1 MEKFIAV
8 ITSEKFYLPF
18 VYVAIG
24 LVLNMVIGNVVDK
37 LVLDIKVLVVKIKEK
52 ILLLIWL
59 KVLVSI

>member
-24 LVLNMVIGNVVDK
+24 LVLNMLIGNVVDK
-37 LVLDIKVLVVKIKEK
+37 IGARHKSISGKDKRKELV
-52 ILLLIWL
+52 
-59 KVLVSI
+59 

>member
-8 ITSEKFYLPF
+8 ITSEKFYLTF

-24 LVLNMVIGNVVDK
+24 LVLNMLLIK
-37 LVLDIKVLVVKIKEK
+37 LALDIKVLVVKIKEK
-52 ILLLIWL
+52 IPLLIWL

>member
-24 LVLNMVIGNVVDK
+24 LVLNMLIGNVVDK
-37 LVLDIKVLVVKIKEK
+37 IGARHK
-52 ILLLIWL
+52 
-59 KVLVSI
+59 SISGKDKRKDTVINC

>member
-24 LVLNMVIGNVVDK
+24 LVLNMLIGNVVDK
-37 LVLDIKVLVVKIKEK
+37 IGARHKSISGKDRRNYMVLILLVL
-52 ILLLIWL
+52 LLL
-59 KVLVSI
+59 